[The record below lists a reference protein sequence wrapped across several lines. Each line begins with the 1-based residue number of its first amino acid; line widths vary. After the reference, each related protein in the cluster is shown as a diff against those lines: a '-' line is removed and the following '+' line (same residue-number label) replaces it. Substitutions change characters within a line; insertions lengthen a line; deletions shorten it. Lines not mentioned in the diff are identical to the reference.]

1 MNEISVLIVD
11 SSNMSAMAM
20 CRILHEDEDI
30 RVTGIVSN
38 AQEAKT
44 ILRNN
49 PPDIVTVDTNLKD
62 SDWLEFVKAII
73 KRKICPV
80 VVIGMQG
87 RDPQEQHDEAI
98 NSGVV
103 GFLEKPRHPSVMGIA
118 SFSFALL
125 RKVRKAGKKD
135 LPHCKVDTT
144 TQVASPVKTI
154 TSRNSHQSRSLRE
167 LLVIGAST
175 GGVEALK
182 EVISKF
188 PEDCPATVIAQH
200 IPVGFSQ
207 SFANSLSRVSSA
219 KVVQATDCMRIE
231 PGTVY
236 IAPGDEHLLV
246 QRVNDHYVCRTSNS
260 ERVNLHRPS
269 VDVLFESVLDYVTDI
284 TISAAI
290 LTRMSRDRSQG
301 IQKLHDKGVYT
312 IAQDEQTSVVW
323 SMPQAAIELG
333 AIDTVQPL
341 NHIAEHLLA
350 HRPNRAR
357 ALQTLAV

>member
-30 RVTGIVSN
+30 RVVGIVSN

-44 ILRNN
+44 ILRND
-49 PPDIVTVDTNLKD
+49 PPDVITVDTNLKD
-62 SDWLEFVKAII
+62 RDWLEFSKAIL

-87 RDPQEQHDEAI
+87 RDRQEDHDEAI

-103 GFLEKPRHPSVMGIA
+103 GFIEKPRHPSVMGIA

-125 RKVRKAGKKD
+125 RKVRKAGKIE
-135 LPHCKVDTT
+135 PVECNVDTSIQT
-144 TQVASPVKTI
+144 TSAVKKI
-154 TSRNSHQSRSLRE
+154 TDQKSHHSHSLQE

-219 KVVQATDCMRIE
+219 NVVQATDCIRIE

-246 QRVNDHYVCRTSNS
+246 QRVNDHYICRTSNS
-260 ERVNLHRPS
+260 DRVNLHRPS
-269 VDVLFESVLDYVTDI
+269 VDVLFDSVLDYVADI

-290 LTRMSRDRSQG
+290 LTGMGRDGSQG
-301 IQKLHDKGVYT
+301 IQRLHDKGVYT

-341 NHIAEHLLA
+341 QHIAEHLLA
-350 HRPNRAR
+350 RRPNRAR
-357 ALQTLAV
+357 ALRTLAV